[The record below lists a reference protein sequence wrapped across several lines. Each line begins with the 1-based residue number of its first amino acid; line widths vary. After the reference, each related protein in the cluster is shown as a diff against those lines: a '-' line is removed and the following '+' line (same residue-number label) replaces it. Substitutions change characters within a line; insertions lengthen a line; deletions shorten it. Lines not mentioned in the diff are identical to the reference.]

1 MEVTPIRGFFLVGAA
16 ISFIVFSADGCKY
29 VVGAMNAFAGE
40 YNDAYTDMNDDS
52 EVETDKTKAPE
63 GHTMESRKDR

>member
-1 MEVTPIRGFFLVGAA
+1 
-16 ISFIVFSADGCKY
+16 
-29 VVGAMNAFAGE
+29 MNAFAGE